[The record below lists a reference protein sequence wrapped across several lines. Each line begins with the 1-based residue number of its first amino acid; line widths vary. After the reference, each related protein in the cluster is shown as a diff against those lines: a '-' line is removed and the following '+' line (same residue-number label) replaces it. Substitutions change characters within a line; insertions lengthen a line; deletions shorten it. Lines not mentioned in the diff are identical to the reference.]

1 MGATRD
7 TIAAVATPPGR
18 GGVAVVRV
26 SGPRAHAI
34 ACAVTGRALPAR
46 RAVFCR
52 FRDADGQTL
61 DEGLAL
67 YFAAP
72 ASFTGEDV
80 VEFQGHGSP
89 VVCDLLLARVLELG
103 ARLAEPGEF
112 SLRAFLNDRLDL
124 VQAEAIADLVAS
136 RSEQAARAALRS
148 LDGAFSRKIH
158 ALVAE
163 LTRLRVYVEA
173 AMDFPDEDIDFLDDQ
188 ALRDGLAALQSAFE
202 ALDEAT
208 RQGRLLAEGFTV
220 VIAGPPNAGK
230 SSLLNALAGSET
242 AIVTPIP
249 GTTRD
254 ILREQIVVEG
264 MPLHVLDTAGLRDTV
279 DVIEQEGVRRAR
291 GELDRADH
299 ALMVVDGSATT
310 PDEIARLR
318 TELPDGLPHTLVL
331 NKLDLGH
338 SAAFKPPPDGA
349 VAVSALT
356 GAGLSA
362 LRGALCQAAGLGED
376 ATTTLSA
383 RRRHLDALERARA
396 HLDEGIRQ
404 LEQHRAAELLAEEL
418 RLAQDALG
426 TVTGRVTSDDLLGE
440 IFSSFCIGK

>member
-7 TIAAVATPPGR
+7 TIAATATPPGR

-26 SGPRAHAI
+26 SGPQAHSI

-52 FRDADGQTL
+52 FRDAEGQGL

-80 VEFQGHGSP
+80 VEFQCHGSP

-148 LDGAFSRKIH
+148 LDGAFSREVH
-158 ALVAE
+158 AMVAD
-163 LTRLRVYVEA
+163 LTHLRVYVEA

-202 ALDEAT
+202 TLGQAT

-254 ILREQIVVEG
+254 ILREQIIVEG

-299 ALMVVDGSATT
+299 ALLVVDGSATI

-338 SAAFKPPPDGA
+338 SAAFEPPPEGS

-362 LRGALCQAAGLGED
+362 LRGMLCQAAGLGED

-426 TVTGRVTSDDLLGE
+426 TITGRVTSEDLLGE